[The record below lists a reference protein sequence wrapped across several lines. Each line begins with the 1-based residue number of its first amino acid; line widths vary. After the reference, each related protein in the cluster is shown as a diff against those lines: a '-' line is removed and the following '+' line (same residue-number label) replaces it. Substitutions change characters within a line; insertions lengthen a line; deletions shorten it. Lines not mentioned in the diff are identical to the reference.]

1 MFLVEQKGGRA
12 LKLSKDEDKLI
23 CVLYREYLKALDNG
37 TPQEK
42 AAAFGHSVDIQ
53 KNLLPGTDPEQ
64 VAADCIRLR
73 DEGFVSCFQ
82 AKNIAYTVQLENKGI
97 RYMEKRFPKG
107 IEKLEEYMVKTLETA
122 PDEYA
127 LFK

>member
-1 MFLVEQKGGRA
+1 M
-12 LKLSKDEDKLI
+12 KLSKDEDKLI
-23 CVLYREYLKALDNG
+23 CVLYREYLKAINNG
-37 TPQEK
+37 APPEK
-42 AAAFGHSVDIQ
+42 AVAFGHSVDIQ
-53 KNLLPGTDPEQ
+53 KHLLPNADSEQ

-97 RYMEKRFPKG
+97 RNMEKRFPKG
-107 IEKLEEYMVKTLETA
+107 IEKLEEHMVKTLDMTL
-122 PDEYA
+122 DGYV